1 MATHGQS
8 CPSLIKWAGA
18 LARTHRL
25 RRLNTDPMSSLATV
39 WKLGTYFMVRGV
51 DTRAAYEVSNP
62 ITNSREVIQGGISVN
77 TDIKPRH
84 F

>member
-1 MATHGQS
+1 
-8 CPSLIKWAGA
+8 
-18 LARTHRL
+18 
-25 RRLNTDPMSSLATV
+25 
-39 WKLGTYFMVRGV
+39 MVRGV